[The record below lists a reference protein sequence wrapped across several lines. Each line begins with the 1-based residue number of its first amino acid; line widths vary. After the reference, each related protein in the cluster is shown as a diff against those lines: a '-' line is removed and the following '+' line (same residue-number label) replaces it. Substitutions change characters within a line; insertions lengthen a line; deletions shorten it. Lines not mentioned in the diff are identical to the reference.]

1 MNILEDDTTKDEL
14 VTAKDIEGITKCYIA
29 NDDYPDG
36 LLIDVGD
43 VDEEDGTVNELDVLG
58 DGSCIATYNLDGDAT
73 DLSVDYDGTANG
85 DGILGYDEIEA
96 IFLEIFAISRSLE
109 RSERIAFLGPIGTY
123 THQAAESRFGANAKY
138 LPLLN
143 IQAVFKAITNKEAKY
158 GIVPIENNT
167 EGVVGITLDS
177 LKKYDVKIV
186 SEICMDIHHS
196 FASYQDDLKNIKRIY
211 SHPQGYNQCINF
223 LETHS
228 LLDVEFIPTES
239 TAKAAMMASED
250 KYSGAIC
257 SKIAA
262 KLYNVPLLFE
272 KIEDNLANRTRFI
285 VISDFKTQKSGNDK
299 TSVIAKTSH
308 KTGALFE
315 LLKKFKDKNINL
327 LKIESRPNKDDTFN
341 TWFYI
346 DFEGHID
353 DEDVKDIINSEDMI
367 WLGSYLRDC

>member
-1 MNILEDDTTKDEL
+1 MEKELLKLRKEIDNIDNEILRLLNKRMEIVKKVGELKNNTNAPIYRPEREREIIERLTK
-14 VTAKDIEGITKCYIA
+14 
-29 NDDYPDG
+29 
-36 LLIDVGD
+36 
-43 VDEEDGTVNELDVLG
+43 
-58 DGSCIATYNLDGDAT
+58 
-73 DLSVDYDGTANG
+73 LSKEQN
-85 DGILGYDEIEA
+85 GILGYEEIEA
-96 IFLEIFAISRSLE
+96 IFLEIFAISRTLE
-109 RSERIAFLGPIGTY
+109 RKERIAFLGPIGTY
-123 THQAAESRFGANAKY
+123 THQAAESRFGANARY

-143 IQAVFKAITNKEAKY
+143 IEAVFKSVANKESKY
-158 GIVPIENNT
+158 GVVPIENNT

-177 LKKYDVKIV
+177 LKKYNVKIV
-186 SEICMDIHHS
+186 AEICMDIHHS
-196 FASYQDDLKNIKRIY
+196 FASYQDDLSKIKRIY

-239 TAKAAMMASED
+239 TARAAQLAAED
-250 KYSGAIC
+250 KESGAIC

-285 VISDFKTQKSGNDK
+285 VISDFKTQKSGKDK

-308 KTGALFE
+308 KSGALFE
-315 LLKKFKDKNINL
+315 LLKKFKERDINL

-353 DEDVKDIINSEDMI
+353 DKKVQEIVDMENMI

>member
-1 MNILEDDTTKDEL
+1 MENKLQELRKQIDSIDNEILKLLNKRMQIVKKVGELKNTSNSPVYRPEREKEIIKRLTK
-14 VTAKDIEGITKCYIA
+14 
-29 NDDYPDG
+29 
-36 LLIDVGD
+36 
-43 VDEEDGTVNELDVLG
+43 
-58 DGSCIATYNLDGDAT
+58 
-73 DLSVDYDGTANG
+73 LSKKEN
-85 DGILGYDEIEA
+85 GILGYDEIEA
-96 IFLEIFAISRSLE
+96 IFLEIFAISRTLE
-109 RSERIAFLGPIGTY
+109 RKERIAFLGPIGTY

-143 IQAVFKAITNKEAKY
+143 IEAVFKAVANKEAKY
-158 GIVPIENNT
+158 GVVPIENNT

-211 SHPQGYNQCINF
+211 SHPQGYNQCLNF
-223 LETHS
+223 LETHG
-228 LLDVEFIPTES
+228 LLDIEFIPTES
-239 TAKAAMMASED
+239 TAKAAQMASED
-250 KYSGAIC
+250 KNSGAIC

-285 VISDFKTQKSGNDK
+285 IISDFKTQKSGNDK

-308 KTGALFE
+308 TSGALFE
-315 LLKKFKDKNINL
+315 LLKKFKEKNINL

-353 DEDVKDIINSEDMI
+353 DENVKEIIEDEDML

>member
-1 MNILEDDTTKDEL
+1 MIN
-14 VTAKDIEGITKCYIA
+14 
-29 NDDYPDG
+29 
-36 LLIDVGD
+36 
-43 VDEEDGTVNELDVLG
+43 NELNKLRGEIDKIDNKILILLNERMEIVKKVGELKNTNNAPVYRPEREKE
-58 DGSCIATYNLDGDAT
+58 IIKR
-73 DLSVDYDGTANG
+73 LSELSEKN
-85 DGILGYDEIEA
+85 DGILGNDEIEA
-96 IFLEIFAISRSLE
+96 IFLEIFAISRTLE
-109 RSERIAFLGPIGTY
+109 RKERIAFLGPIGTY
-123 THQAAESRFGANAKY
+123 THQAAESRFGANARY

-143 IQAVFKAITNKEAKY
+143 IESVFKAIANKEAKY
-158 GIVPIENNT
+158 GVVPIENNT
-167 EGVVGITLDS
+167 EGVVGVTLDS

-196 FASYQDDLKNIKRIY
+196 FASYQDDLKNIKKIY
-211 SHPQGYNQCINF
+211 SHPQGYNQCLNF
-223 LETHS
+223 LETHG

-239 TAKAAMMASED
+239 TAKAAQMAKQDE
-250 KYSGAIC
+250 KSGAIC

-272 KIEDNLANRTRFI
+272 KIEDNMANRTRFI
-285 VISDFKTQKSGNDK
+285 IISDFKTQKSGNDK

-308 KTGALFE
+308 KSGALFE
-315 LLKKFKDKNINL
+315 LLKKFKDKELNL

-353 DEDVKDIINSEDMI
+353 DDKVKKLIENQQML

>member
-1 MNILEDDTTKDEL
+1 MEDKLKNLRDKIDEIDNKILELLNKRMQIVKEVGEL
-14 VTAKDIEGITKCYIA
+14 KNNTNAPVYRPERERDIIKR
-29 NDDYPDG
+29 
-36 LLIDVGD
+36 LS
-43 VDEEDGTVNELDVLG
+43 EL
-58 DGSCIATYNLDGDAT
+58 SKKQN
-73 DLSVDYDGTANG
+73 
-85 DGILGYDEIEA
+85 GILGKDEIEA
-96 IFLEIFAISRSLE
+96 IFLEIFAISRALE
-109 RSERIAFLGPIGTY
+109 RKERIAFLGPIGTY

-143 IQAVFKAITNKEAKY
+143 IEAVFKAVDAKEAKY
-158 GIVPIENNT
+158 GVVPIENNT

-177 LKKYDVKIV
+177 LKKYNVKIV

-196 FASYQDDLKNIKRIY
+196 FASLQDEITNIKRIY
-211 SHPQGYNQCINF
+211 SHPQGYNQCLSF
-223 LETHS
+223 LETHN

-239 TAKAAMMASED
+239 TAKAAQLAAKD
-250 KYSGAIC
+250 KFSGAIC

-272 KIEDNLANRTRFI
+272 KIEDNMANRTRFI
-285 VISDFKTQKSGNDK
+285 IISDFKTQKSGNDK

-315 LLKKFKDKNINL
+315 LLKNFKDEDINL

-353 DEDVKDIINSEDMI
+353 DEKVKKIIEKEKMI
-367 WLGSYLRDC
+367 WLGSYLKEC

>member
-1 MNILEDDTTKDEL
+1 MC
-14 VTAKDIEGITKCYIA
+14 DIENKLKELRNEIDSIDNEILT
-29 NDDYPDG
+29 
-36 LLIDVGD
+36 LLNKRMQIVKKVGD
-43 VDEEDGTVNELDVLG
+43 LKNNTNAPVYRPEREREIIQRLT
-58 DGSCIATYNLDGDAT
+58 NL
-73 DLSVDYDGTANG
+73 SKKQN
-85 DGILGYDEIEA
+85 GILGKDEIEA
-96 IFLEIFAISRSLE
+96 IFLEIFAISRALE
-109 RSERIAFLGPIGTY
+109 RKERIAFLGPVGTY

-143 IQAVFKAITNKEAKY
+143 IEAVFKTVANKEAKY
-158 GIVPIENNT
+158 GVVPIENNT

-186 SEICMDIHHS
+186 AEICMDIHHS
-196 FASYQDDLKNIKRIY
+196 FASLQDDITKIKRIY
-211 SHPQGYNQCINF
+211 SHPQGYNQCLNF
-223 LETHS
+223 LETHN

-239 TAKAAMMASED
+239 TAKAAKLAAKDEL
-250 KYSGAIC
+250 SGAIC

-272 KIEDNLANRTRFI
+272 KIEDNSANRTRFI
-285 VISDFKTQKSGNDK
+285 IISDFKTQKSGNDK

-308 KTGALFE
+308 KSGALFE
-315 LLKKFKDKNINL
+315 LLKEFKEKNINL

-353 DEDVKDIINSEDMI
+353 DKNVKEIIEKKDMI
-367 WLGSYLRDC
+367 WLGSYLKDC

>member
-1 MNILEDDTTKDEL
+1 MEEKLKKLREEIDAIDNEL
-14 VTAKDIEGITKCYIA
+14 IR
-29 NDDYPDG
+29 
-36 LLIDVGD
+36 LLNKRMQIVKRVGD
-43 VDEEDGTVNELDVLG
+43 LKNNTNAPVYRPEREKEIIQRLTKISKEEGGV
-58 DGSCIATYNLDGDAT
+58 
-73 DLSVDYDGTANG
+73 
-85 DGILGYDEIEA
+85 LGYDEIEA
-96 IFLEIFAISRSLE
+96 IFLEIFAVSRMLE
-109 RSERIAFLGPIGTY
+109 RKERIAFLGPTGTY

-143 IQAVFKAITNKEAKY
+143 IEAVFKAVANKESKY
-158 GIVPIENNT
+158 GVVPIENNT

-177 LKKYDVKIV
+177 LKKYGVKIV

-196 FASYQDDLKNIKRIY
+196 FASYQNDVTNIKRIY
-211 SHPQGYNQCINF
+211 SHPQGYNQCLNF
-223 LETHS
+223 LETHG

-239 TAKAAMMASED
+239 TAKAAQMASED
-250 KYSGAIC
+250 KQSGAIC

-272 KIEDNLANRTRFI
+272 KIEDNMANRTRFI
-285 VISDFKTQKSGNDK
+285 IISDFKTQKSGRDK

-308 KTGALFE
+308 KSGALFE
-315 LLKKFKDKNINL
+315 LLKKFKDKEINL

-353 DEDVKDIINSEDMI
+353 DEKVKEIISSQDMI

>member
-1 MNILEDDTTKDEL
+1 MENKLLELRKKIDIIDDEL
-14 VTAKDIEGITKCYIA
+14 LRLLNRRMEIVRKVGELKNTSNSPVYRPEREKEIIKRLTKLSKEEG
-29 NDDYPDG
+29 
-36 LLIDVGD
+36 
-43 VDEEDGTVNELDVLG
+43 
-58 DGSCIATYNLDGDAT
+58 
-73 DLSVDYDGTANG
+73 
-85 DGILGYDEIEA
+85 GILGYDEIEA
-96 IFLEIFAISRSLE
+96 IFLEIFAVSRTLE
-109 RSERIAFLGPIGTY
+109 RKERIAFLGPVGTY
-123 THQAAESRFGANAKY
+123 THQAAEHRFGANAKY

-143 IQAVFKAITNKEAKY
+143 IEAVFKAVANKEAKY
-158 GIVPIENNT
+158 GVVPIENNT
-167 EGVVGITLDS
+167 EGVVGVTLDS

-196 FASYQDDLKNIKRIY
+196 FASFQNDVKNIKRIY
-211 SHPQGYNQCINF
+211 SHPQGYNQCLNF

-239 TAKAAMMASED
+239 TAKAAQLAAED
-250 KYSGAIC
+250 QESGAIC

-285 VISDFKTQKSGNDK
+285 IISDFKTERSGNDK

-308 KTGALFE
+308 RSGALFE
-315 LLKKFKDKNINL
+315 LLKKFKEKEINL

-353 DEDVKDIINSEDMI
+353 DENVKEIIESQDML

>member
-1 MNILEDDTTKDEL
+1 MEDKLLLLRKEIDAIDNEILSLLNKRMEVVKRVGEL
-14 VTAKDIEGITKCYIA
+14 KNTSNAPVYRPEREKEIIKRLTELSKKEG
-29 NDDYPDG
+29 
-36 LLIDVGD
+36 
-43 VDEEDGTVNELDVLG
+43 
-58 DGSCIATYNLDGDAT
+58 
-73 DLSVDYDGTANG
+73 
-85 DGILGYDEIEA
+85 GILGINEIEA
-96 IFLEIFAISRSLE
+96 IFLEIFAISRTLE
-109 RSERIAFLGPIGTY
+109 RKERIAFLGPIGTY

-143 IQAVFKAITNKEAKY
+143 IEAVFKAVANKEAKY
-158 GIVPIENNT
+158 GVVPIENNT
-167 EGVVGITLDS
+167 EGVVGVTLDS

-211 SHPQGYNQCINF
+211 SHPQGYNQCLNF
-223 LETHS
+223 LETHG

-239 TAKAAMMASED
+239 TAKAAQLAVED
-250 KYSGAIC
+250 KESGAIC

-285 VISDFKTQKSGNDK
+285 IISDFKTQKSGNDK

-308 KTGALFE
+308 KSGALFE
-315 LLKKFKDKNINL
+315 LLKKFKEKDINL

-353 DEDVKDIINSEDMI
+353 NENVEEIIESQDML
-367 WLGSYLRDC
+367 WLGSYVRDC

>member
-1 MNILEDDTTKDEL
+1 MEKKLKEIREKIDKIDDEILTLLNKRMEL
-14 VTAKDIEGITKCYIA
+14 VKKVGELKNTTNAPIYRPEREKEIIERLAK
-29 NDDYPDG
+29 
-36 LLIDVGD
+36 
-43 VDEEDGTVNELDVLG
+43 
-58 DGSCIATYNLDGDAT
+58 
-73 DLSVDYDGTANG
+73 LSKEQN
-85 DGILGYDEIEA
+85 GILTKDEIEA

-109 RSERIAFLGPIGTY
+109 RKERIAFLGPEGTY

-143 IQAVFKAITNKEAKY
+143 IEAVFKAVANKEAKY
-158 GIVPIENNT
+158 GVVPIENNT

-177 LKKYDVKIV
+177 LKKYGVKIV
-186 SEICMDIHHS
+186 AEICMEIHHS
-196 FASYQDDLKNIKRIY
+196 FASLQDDLKKIKRIY
-211 SHPQGYNQCINF
+211 SHPQGYNQCLGF
-223 LETHS
+223 LETHG

-239 TAKAAMMASED
+239 TAKAAKMAKED
-250 KYSGAIC
+250 PFSGAIC

-262 KLYNVPLLFE
+262 KLYDVPLLFE
-272 KIEDNLANRTRFI
+272 KIEDNKANRTRFI
-285 VISDFKTQKSGNDK
+285 IISDFKTQKSGNDK
-299 TSVIAKTSH
+299 TSIIAKTSH

-315 LLKKFKDKNINL
+315 LLKKFKDKEINL

-353 DEDVKDIINSEDMI
+353 DEKVKELIESQNML